1 MAPFLFTVYMDAF
14 QVRLIYTD
22 YKHCFAIEVQDKSA
36 DGKFDSTRT
45 YWCGN
50 GFGIVLED
58 IQSDSIT
65 CT

>member
-45 YWCGN
+45 Y
-50 GFGIVLED
+50 
-58 IQSDSIT
+58 
-65 CT
+65 